1 MKQVEFM
8 IGNSS
13 MANIATLN
21 LAKNLLLHLTL
32 SEKNFF
38 REVL

>member
-13 MANIATLN
+13 MAKIATLN
-21 LAKNLLLHLTL
+21 LAKNLFLHLTL